1 MYTHKHTHRHTDTYL
16 HLSKGTTNETE
27 REKVVYVLSDQMTA
41 AEGAVSGKNPEPG
54 KRWGTPMR
62 VKDIQELKTSSVVSL
77 DMQ

>member
-54 KRWGTPMR
+54 KR
-62 VKDIQELKTSSVVSL
+62 
-77 DMQ
+77 